1 MEDMINAFADENV
14 LNANLSFVMIDNR
27 GKEEMGEDTGGISR
41 DAYSGFW
48 QSFYDRCS
56 IGEDQR
62 VPALRNDFQVMQW
75 QSIARILVKGYF
87 HVKYFPF
94 LISNVFVTS
103 MLFGEGSVSEDSLI
117 SSFKQYVAK
126 DEAQILN
133 DVLVSNK
140 NPDNEDVINFIGR
153 FGCRKLP
160 NSDNIRFI
168 FLEMAHK
175 ELIQKPQYVADCWAP
190 ICKQWL
196 GLKEV
201 GDIDM
206 LFEKIRPTNRKVLDL
221 VRPAVPITN
230 EAEKDALDY
239 LKRFV
244 RGLNQQ
250 DLSSFLRFIT
260 GSDMIC
266 VNKIPVQFTSLDGF
280 ERRPIA
286 HTCGAVLELPRTYE
300 SFPELRQ
307 EFNNILH
314 QREWVND
321 II

>member
-1 MEDMINAFADENV
+1 M
-14 LNANLSFVMIDNR
+14 
-27 GKEEMGEDTGGISR
+27 
-41 DAYSGFW
+41 
-48 QSFYDRCS
+48 
-56 IGEDQR
+56 
-62 VPALRNDFQVMQW
+62 
-75 QSIARILVKGYF
+75 

-103 MLFGEGSVSEDSLI
+103 MLFGEGLVSEDSLI

-153 FGCRKLP
+153 FGCRKLA
-160 NSDNIRFI
+160 NSDNIRFV

-196 GLKEV
+196 ELKEV
-201 GDIDM
+201 DDIDM

-250 DLSSFLRFIT
+250 DLSSIFEIYHRFRH
-260 GSDMIC
+260 DLC
-266 VNKIPVQFTSLDGF
+266 Q
-280 ERRPIA
+280 
-286 HTCGAVLELPRTYE
+286 
-300 SFPELRQ
+300 
-307 EFNNILH
+307 
-314 QREWVND
+314 
-321 II
+321 

>member
-1 MEDMINAFADENV
+1 
-14 LNANLSFVMIDNR
+14 
-27 GKEEMGEDTGGISR
+27 
-41 DAYSGFW
+41 
-48 QSFYDRCS
+48 
-56 IGEDQR
+56 
-62 VPALRNDFQVMQW
+62 
-75 QSIARILVKGYF
+75 
-87 HVKYFPF
+87 
-94 LISNVFVTS
+94 
-103 MLFGEGSVSEDSLI
+103 MLFGEDAVSEDSLI
-117 SSFKQYVAK
+117 TSFKQYVAN
-126 DEAQILN
+126 DEAQILS
-133 DVLVSNK
+133 DVLESNR

-221 VRPAVPITN
+221 VRSAMPIEN
-230 EAEKDALDY
+230 EAEKEALNY
-239 LKRFV
+239 LKRLI

-250 DLSSFLRFIT
+250 DLSRVPTFLRFVT

-266 VNKIPVQFTSLDGF
+266 VDKIPVQFTNLDGL

-286 HTCGAVLELPRTYE
+286 HTCGAVLELPRTYHQ
-300 SFPELRQ
+300 SFPELRE

-314 QREWVND
+314 QREWVNN